1 MTTYTRVSMKV
12 LLEYRILLRYFQCMS
27 HSTERK
33 ILGIDVSRDSLV
45 IFNRLTAETIS
56 IDNTREALE
65 SFVADFCHTFS
76 CLSDWK
82 IGIESTGDYSLLSLD
97 MLSKSGF
104 QVILLNPVVTR
115 KYIKGTVREKKT
127 DGSDAEIIALAIANG
142 E

>member
-1 MTTYTRVSMKV
+1 MKV
-12 LLEYRILLRYFQCMS
+12 LLEYCVLLRNFQHMN
-27 HSTERK
+27 HSAERK

-45 IFNRLTAETIS
+45 IFNRLTAETVS
-56 IDNTREALE
+56 IGNDRESLE
-65 SFVADFCHTFS
+65 SFVADFAHTFS

-82 IGIESTGDYSLLSLD
+82 IGIESTGDYSLLALD
-97 MLSKSGF
+97 TLLKSGF
-104 QVILLNPVVTR
+104 QVVLLNPVVTR